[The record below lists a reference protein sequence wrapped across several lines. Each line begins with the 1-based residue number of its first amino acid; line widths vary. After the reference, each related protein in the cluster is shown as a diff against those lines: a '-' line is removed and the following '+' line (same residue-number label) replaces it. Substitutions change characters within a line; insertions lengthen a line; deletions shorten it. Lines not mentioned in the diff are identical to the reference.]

1 MRTQEPYIGMDC
13 LSLPH
18 NFSGAGYYMYYLIR
32 KTLQI
37 ERSLPIAVFCK
48 PEHRSLFTPH
58 LKFGDKIVSIPLKSR
73 IHRLLFYEYGL
84 EKYLIR
90 ENVKLFHATHYLCP
104 PPNKNYKIITTFHDM
119 GFILHPQFYPIS
131 KRLYFKSRM
140 KTFLRRSD
148 RIIAISKST
157 EDAIIEFFPECKRK
171 ISLIYP
177 GTDHLSEEN
186 FKPNPIQAVE
196 RPFILAVNSFEKR
209 KNIPFIIKLFTY
221 LKQNYNLDHRLILIG
236 HKANEHHSILKESSK
251 SKYSADIHVLISI
264 PIEQLISF
272 YLSSDFFINASS
284 YEGFGFSPFE
294 AINYDLPAFLFR
306 NGVAAELFNHHP
318 YIQTNLDVESWGKYI
333 NSELQNNFENK
344 ISPELINNLTW
355 QNTAVQF
362 RELFSKLITVEEMAI
377 ASS

>member
-13 LSLPH
+13 LSLPR

-32 KTLQI
+32 EILQI
-37 ERSLPIAVFCK
+37 ERNFPMAVFCK

-58 LKFGDKIVSIPLKSR
+58 LKFDDKIISIPLKSR

-84 EKYLIR
+84 EKYLTR

-119 GFILHPQFYPIS
+119 GFILYPQFYPIS
-131 KRLYFKSRM
+131 KRLYFKNRM
-140 KTFLRRSD
+140 KTFLSRSD
-148 RIIAISKST
+148 RIISISKST
-157 EDAIIEFFPECKRK
+157 KGAIIEFFPEYKRK

-177 GTDHLSEEN
+177 GTDHLSKED
-186 FKPNPIQAVE
+186 FKPNPIQAFE
-196 RPFILAVNSFEKR
+196 GPFILAVNSFEKR
-209 KNIPFIIKLFTY
+209 KNIPFIIELFTH
-221 LKQNYNLDHRLILIG
+221 LKQNYGLDHKLVLIG
-236 HKANEHHSILKESSK
+236 HNANEYHPILKKSSK

-272 YLSSDFFINASS
+272 YRISDFFINAAS

-306 NGVAAELFNHHP
+306 NQVVGELFNHHP
-318 YIQTNLDVESWGKYI
+318 YVLTNLDVESWGKYI
-333 NSELQNNFENK
+333 NFELQNNFENK

-377 ASS
+377 ASP